1 MQVTALVNKQ
11 TKMVTFLEFRRLSST
26 STSTSSSTTA
36 SSIIAPVSISIN
48 SAVELQERYKSN
60 DRFKQVINYV
70 QNNYLLLNRLSPDL
84 VHIQEYS
91 TFIQYTAGYT
101 S

>member
-1 MQVTALVNKQ
+1 M
-11 TKMVTFLEFRRLSST
+11 
-26 STSTSSSTTA
+26 
-36 SSIIAPVSISIN
+36 
-48 SAVELQERYKSN
+48 ELQERYKSN

-91 TFIQYTAGYT
+91 TFIQYTAVYT